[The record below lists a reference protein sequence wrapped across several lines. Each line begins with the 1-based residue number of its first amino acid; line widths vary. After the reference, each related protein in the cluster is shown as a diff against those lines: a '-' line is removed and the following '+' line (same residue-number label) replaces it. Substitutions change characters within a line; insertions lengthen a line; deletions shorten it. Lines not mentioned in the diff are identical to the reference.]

1 MDFIVDA
8 LGYQVG
14 IGIGSPW
21 HCLGSLLTHCV
32 ERQATA
38 DGAQGHT
45 LRTPGVQSRHHQR
58 DFGKQ
63 MSPWD
68 I

>member
-8 LGYQVG
+8 RGYQVG
-14 IGIGSPW
+14 IGIGPPW

-32 ERQATA
+32 EQQATA
-38 DGAQGHT
+38 DGAQGH
-45 LRTPGVQSRHHQR
+45 TPGVQSRHHQR

-63 MSPWD
+63 MSPWE